1 MHTEC
6 TRKYMYDIE
15 KNTKFVIACNNQYKC
30 KIMKDIVIIITLSLF
45 LCATSCAQDIKDNPQ
60 FAKSV
65 KSNIRKAKR
74 SSGISRPFS
83 ISKKDMKDID
93 SCRIKVYYDVKFVK
107 DTADRAS
114 VCKDLQRLD
123 IGYNYTYCYSR
134 LLHIN
139 DSLRTI
145 AYEKDEN
152 YPSKLDENDVLPEE
166 ILTNTK
172 TKTLNVRRRMYYN
185 YTNLCYNEAAPKI
198 EWKQESGSKTIIG
211 YQCKKASCT
220 FRGRKYTAWYTPD
233 IPIYSGPYKF
243 AGLPGLIMQISS
255 DDNDY
260 IWTCVGLEKGRPGD
274 MITTYKAHNMKEKV
288 MTREKIMALIKKI
301 YKDPGGAL
309 GVGGPK
315 ELFVSDDRKT
325 VHMVTSGDYPP
336 EPYNPIELE

>member
-1 MHTEC
+1 M
-6 TRKYMYDIE
+6 
-15 KNTKFVIACNNQYKC
+15 KN
-30 KIMKDIVIIITLSLF
+30 IVIIISLSLF
-45 LCATSCAQDIKDNPQ
+45 MCATSCAQDIKDNPQ

-65 KSNIRKAKR
+65 KNNIHKARR

-107 DTADRAS
+107 DTADHAS

-152 YPSKLDENDVLPEE
+152 YPSKLDENNVLHEE

-198 EWKQESGSKTIIG
+198 EWKLENGSKTIIG

-309 GVGGPK
+309 AVGGPK